1 MLQAN
6 HNAARRL
13 LDGIHYM
20 SDTIVSVSYKPTKMV
35 TRWLT
40 DKIAPPYWVPNS
52 QITVSS

>member
-1 MLQAN
+1 VLQAN